1 MIMKKLKSFLL
12 AVIVTATGVA
22 NAQTTTVQ
30 PPLLSLEAFAAKL
43 NHAKNAQILD
53 ARSAEEFTQNH
64 IKGAVN
70 VDAKAADYQ
79 QRLEALSKDKPTFVY
94 SIANGRSKVLSNEL
108 RAKGFKD
115 VEELPG
121 GLANWIGSGYPII
134 STTKKGVSLTK
145 AQFTEL
151 TGSSQLVLVDFGSR
165 YCGACKKLVPV
176 LDSLK
181 AKTGFTPKIISI
193 EVYDNTAL
201 AKELKV
207 NVLPTLVLYQNKK
220 EVWKKQGFSS
230 VAQVEAVVNQT
241 KTGLASVK

>member
-1 MIMKKLKSFLL
+1 MKNLKIVLL
-12 AVIVTATGVA
+12 ALLVIVTGEV
-22 NAQTTTVQ
+22 NAQA
-30 PPLLSLEAFAAKL
+30 PKLLSLEAFAAKL
-43 NHAKNAQILD
+43 KQAKEPQILD
-53 ARSAEEFTQNH
+53 ACSAEEFVQNH
-64 IKGAVN
+64 IKGATN

-79 QRLEALSKDKPTFVY
+79 QKLDALDKDKPTFVY
-94 SIANGRSKVLSNEL
+94 SIANGRSTVLSREL

-134 STTKKGVSLTK
+134 STTKKGVSLSRS
-145 AQFTEL
+145 QFNEL
-151 TGSSQLVLVDFGSR
+151 VASSPEVLVDFGSR

-181 AKTGFTPKIISI
+181 ANKAFSPKVISI
-193 EVYDNTAL
+193 EVYDNTSL

-207 NVLPTLVLYQNKK
+207 NVLPTLVLYKNGK

-230 VAQVEAVVNQT
+230 TIQVIAATETAKSPLAVNG
-241 KTGLASVK
+241 K

>member
-1 MIMKKLKSFLL
+1 MKKLKTILL
-12 AVIVTATGVA
+12 ALLVVATGA
-22 NAQTTTVQ
+22 AKAQTAAVK

-53 ARSAEEFTQNH
+53 ARSAEEFVQNH
-64 IKGAVN
+64 IKGATN
-70 VDAKAADYQ
+70 VDAKAATYQ
-79 QRLEALSKDKPTFVY
+79 QQLDALDKDKPTFVY
-94 SIANGRSKVLSNEL
+94 SIANGRSTVLSREL

-121 GLANWIGSGYPII
+121 GLANWIGSGYPIV
-134 STTKKGVSLTK
+134 STTKKGVSLSK

-151 TGSSQLVLVDFGSR
+151 TCSSQLVLVDFGSK

-181 AKTGFTPKIISI
+181 AKTGFAPKVISI

-201 AKELKV
+201 ARELKV

-230 VAQVEAVVNQT
+230 VAQVEAAVSKNT
-241 KTGLASVK
+241 TGLASLK

>member
-1 MIMKKLKSFLL
+1 MKNLKIFLVAL
-12 AVIVTATGVA
+12 LVIATGAV
-22 NAQTTTVQ
+22 NAQTAPAN
-30 PPLLSLEAFAAKL
+30 PPLLSLEAFSAKL
-43 NHAKNAQILD
+43 KQAKDAQLLD
-53 ARSAEEFTQNH
+53 ARSAEEFVQNH
-64 IKGAVN
+64 IKGAIN
-70 VDAKAADYQ
+70 VDAKTAGYQ
-79 QRLEALSKDKPTFVY
+79 QQLDALSKDKPTFVY
-94 SIANGRSKVLSNEL
+94 SIANGRSTVLSREL

-134 STTKKGVSLTK
+134 STTKKGVSLSK

-151 TGSSQLVLVDFGSR
+151 IGSSQLVLVDFESR

-181 AKTGFTPKIISI
+181 AKTGFAPKVISI

-230 VAQVEAVVNQT
+230 VAQVEAAVNQAQ
-241 KTGLASVK
+241 TGLASAR

>member
-1 MIMKKLKSFLL
+1 MKNLKIVLL
-12 AVIVTATGVA
+12 AFLIVLTGEVK
-22 NAQTTTVQ
+22 AQS
-30 PPLLSLEAFAAKL
+30 PALLSLEAFAAKL
-43 NHAKNAQILD
+43 KQAKEPQILD
-53 ARSAEEFTQNH
+53 ARSAEEFVQNH

-70 VDAKAADYQ
+70 IDAKAADYQ
-79 QRLEALSKDKPTFVY
+79 QKLEGLDKEKPTFVY
-94 SIANGRSKVLSNEL
+94 SIANGRSTVLSREL

-134 STTKKGVSLTK
+134 STTKKGVSLSK
-145 AQFTEL
+145 AQFDEL
-151 TGSSQLVLVDFGSR
+151 AASSPLVLVDFGSK

-181 AKTGFTPKIISI
+181 ANSAFTPKVISI
-193 EVYDNTAL
+193 EVYDNTNL

-207 NVLPTLVLYQNKK
+207 NVLPTLVLYKNGK

-230 VAQVEAVVNQT
+230 TAQVIAATELA
-241 KTGLASVK
+241 KSGLAANNK

>member
-1 MIMKKLKSFLL
+1 MKNLKTILL
-12 AVIVTATGVA
+12 ALLVIFTGEVK
-22 NAQTTTVQ
+22 AQA
-30 PPLLSLEAFAAKL
+30 PALLSLEAFAAKL
-43 NHAKNAQILD
+43 KQAKDAQILD
-53 ARSAEEFTQNH
+53 ARAAEEFAQNH
-64 IKGAVN
+64 IKGATN

-79 QRLEALSKDKPTFVY
+79 QKLDGLDKGKPTFVY
-94 SIANGRSKVLSNEL
+94 SIANGRSAVLSREL

-134 STTKKGVSLTK
+134 STTKKGVSLSK

-151 TGSSQLVLVDFGSR
+151 AASSPLVLVDFGSR

-181 AKTGFTPKIISI
+181 ANSAFTPKVISI

-207 NVLPTLVLYQNKK
+207 NVLPTLVLYKNGK

-230 VAQVEAVVNQT
+230 TTQVIAVAEQA
-241 KTGLASVK
+241 KTGLAANGK